1 MTGRPAHV
9 PVLLDEVIGALS
21 IQPGDTIVDG
31 TFGAGGY
38 ARAMLA
44 VGVGRVIGFDR

>member
-1 MTGRPAHV
+1 MTARPHT
-9 PVLLDEVIGALS
+9 PVLLDEVIGALA

-38 ARAMLA
+38 TRAILEKGAARVFA
-44 VGVGRVIGFDR
+44 